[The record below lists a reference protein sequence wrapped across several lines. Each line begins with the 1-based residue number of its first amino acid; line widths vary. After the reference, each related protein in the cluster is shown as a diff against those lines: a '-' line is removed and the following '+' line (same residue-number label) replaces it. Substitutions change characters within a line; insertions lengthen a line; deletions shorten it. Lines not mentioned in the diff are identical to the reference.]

1 MTNYGGGKLGE
12 TTEEM
17 KERLIQI
24 FFDRE
29 AIKVIDDNGV
39 RTLKSRGEV
48 QDYVKR
54 HPDRWYG
61 LNKKKSL
68 LQRLGLR

>member
-1 MTNYGGGKLGE
+1 MVE
-12 TTEEM
+12 SIEEM
-17 KERLIQI
+17 KEQLIQL
-24 FFDRE
+24 FFDRG
-29 AIKVIDDNGV
+29 AITVIDDNGV
-39 RTLKSRGEV
+39 RTLKSREEV

-61 LNKKKSL
+61 FKKKSL